1 MPTVTLSSKNQ
12 ITIPAEIVRR
22 LGLKPSDK
30 LIAELIEDHVVLLPQ
45 PDSWT
50 DYFTGSLKGVYGSTK
65 DEIDRYIAEVRYG
78 WDVDALKDSLAVDP
92 DLRAVYEV
100 TTSEEAL
107 SVSMIRERSGVPLA
121 DRKLSELEELQA
133 VKQVEHPEDKASP
146 HYRRYP

>member
-1 MPTVTLSSKNQ
+1 MPIVTLSSKNQ
-12 ITIPAEIVRR
+12 ITIPAEIVRS

-30 LIAELIEDHVVLLPQ
+30 LVVELIDDRVVLLPK

-50 DYFTGSLKGVYGSTK
+50 EYFTGSMKGAYGSTK

-78 WDVDALKDSLAVDP
+78 WDVDALKDSLSVDP

-107 SVSMIRERSGVPLA
+107 SVSKIRERSGVPLA
-121 DRKLSELEELQA
+121 DQKLRELEELGA
-133 VKQVEHPEDKASP
+133 VK
-146 HYRRYP
+146 